1 MGCRMSLP
9 DCTICRRQ
17 ICADHRWCEGELFAL
32 LERLANP
39 PERTLRERAV
49 ELWGD
54 VSLTLTPEQWKARA
68 A

>member
-1 MGCRMSLP
+1 MSVP
-9 DCTICRRQ
+9 DCLICRRQ
-17 ICADHRWCEGELFAL
+17 VCADYRWCEGELFAL
-32 LERLANP
+32 LERISNP
-39 PERTLRERAV
+39 PERTMRER

>member
-1 MGCRMSLP
+1 MTCPACRTEDHYGDSGACRIVLMGMVDR
-9 DCTICRRQ
+9 
-17 ICADHRWCEGELFAL
+17 
-32 LERLANP
+32 LEHPRG
-39 PERTLRERAV
+39 ERAV

>member
-1 MGCRMSLP
+1 MSLP
-9 DCTICRRQ
+9 DCTICQRQ
-17 ICADHRWCEGELFAL
+17 VCRDHRWCEGELFAL
-32 LERLANP
+32 LERLASP
-39 PERTLRERAV
+39 PERSVRER